1 MKWVPR
7 SHGLNRNRRWQWR
20 WRRRR
25 LRRTLAFCNHRKSG
39 PQTNGNDLTIQKR
52 SQMESKSTLRGYC
65 SCSKHIYIIILFYY
79 FFFRLHFDSY
89 FSFFILPSFFSAST
103 FECASQCVSAAQW
116 CAEDT
121 STTSLNGNKFAE
133 WMCRWERVWAGQP
146 TTRTRSCAA
155 SGYIEQSTKHN
166 NEWALKRLRKVE
178 RCSTY
183 FRAANTHTP
192 EWAHARRVQ
201 NDRFAI

>member
-1 MKWVPR
+1 METIWQYKSEAKWN
-7 SHGLNRNRRWQWR
+7 LNP
-20 WRRRR
+20 
-25 LRRTLAFCNHRKSG
+25 LYAATVHAAS
-39 PQTNGNDLTIQKR
+39 T
-52 SQMESKSTLRGYC
+52 STL
-65 SCSKHIYIIILFYY
+65 LFYFITSSLDY
-79 FFFRLHFDSY
+79 ILIRIFLFLFFL
-89 FSFFILPSFFSAST
+89 LFFSAST

-183 FRAANTHTP
+183 FRAANTHT
-192 EWAHARRVQ
+192 RVSSCSPSTK
-201 NDRFAI
+201 R